1 LPSHPFKKRVVKRM
15 ATDERKLG
23 LGIDTG
29 GTYTD
34 AAIVDLESKEV
45 VAKAKAPTTY
55 HDLAQGLVQAVE
67 AATSR
72 GGFEPSEVRLV
83 GLSTTLATNSLLQG
97 KGGAVGLIGIGWKP
111 EPDWQLGASRSRF
124 IAGGHDM
131 RGRPLATLDEE
142 EVEAAVDEACEE
154 MDAMVVSSFFSVVN
168 PQHEEALRRI
178 IQERKGLPVVTGH
191 ELTSELGIL
200 ERTVTA
206 VLNARLLPIIDEFLR
221 GVEASI
227 AGRGISAPIMVFRGD
242 GTLMNLKKARERPVE
257 TILSGP
263 AASLMGGMAL
273 SRKDRCIVVD
283 IGGTSTD
290 IAYLDQGFPR
300 LGKEGAVVGQW
311 RTRVRAIDIWTA
323 GLGGD
328 SRLDLSGGRIII
340 GPDRVLPL
348 EVACAENSG
357 LVQRMRDS
365 GELEFLVAYPRE
377 PSRLPENERKVFQ
390 AISEHGPMTLRELVE
405 GLDGVY
411 LAPDY
416 VKRLKAKSYLISTGL
431 TPTDVLHVAGIYQ
444 HGTKEAAELGVEL
457 ISTRHGMSKQEF
469 VAIFW
474 RSMGARMAEELLKKA
489 VLDASGEVPSGK
501 AAEFLLDAITGMA
514 QANGIDVA
522 CRLDRPV
529 VGIGAPAHVYV
540 PLVEK
545 LLGAKVIVPADH
557 DVGNAVGAVCSIVA
571 ESVEVQIHKRDN
583 TFFVY
588 IPDKEP
594 IEVERLEQAMHA
606 AKEGAAAYVCKKVV
620 EAGGTDISVLV
631 EVEMKKCRTGVMTS
645 REILNW
651 VEVRARATGKPT
663 IVDRGS
669 KG

>member
-1 LPSHPFKKRVVKRM
+1 MGLGTRR
-15 ATDERKLG
+15 LG

-34 AAIVDLESKEV
+34 AAVVDLGSKEV

-67 AATSR
+67 AATSQ
-72 GGFEPSEVRLV
+72 GGFDPSEVKLV

-97 KGGAVGLIGIGWKP
+97 KGGSVGLIGIGWKP
-111 EPDWQLGASRSRF
+111 EPEWQLGASRARF

-131 RGRPLATLDEE
+131 RGRPLTPLDEKAAE
-142 EVEAAVDEACEE
+142 EAVDDAGQD

-178 IQERKGLPVVTGH
+178 IQQRKGIPVVTGH
-191 ELTSELGIL
+191 ELTAELGIL

-206 VLNARLLPIIDEFLR
+206 VLNARLLPIIDEFLL
-221 GVEASI
+221 GVEVAI
-227 AGRGISAPIMVFRGD
+227 AGRGIDAPIMVFRGD
-242 GTLMNLKKARERPVE
+242 GTLMNLRKARERPVE

-263 AASLMGGMAL
+263 AASLMGGMVL
-273 SRKDRCIVVD
+273 SKRDRCIVVD

-328 SRLDLSGGRIII
+328 SRLDMSSGRIVI

-348 EVACAENSG
+348 EVACEGSPG
-357 LVQRMRDS
+357 LVQRMKSS
-365 GELEFLVAYPRE
+365 GETEYLVAFPRD
-377 PSRLPENERKVFQ
+377 PSRLPENERKVFDV
-390 AISEHGPMTLRELVE
+390 ISEKGPITLRELLE
-405 GLDGVY
+405 SLEGVY

-416 VKRLKAKSYLISTGL
+416 VKKLRAKSYLISTGL
-431 TPTDVLHVAGIYQ
+431 TPTDVLHVAGVFQ
-444 HGTKEAAELGVEL
+444 HGNREAAELGVEL
-457 ISTRHGMSKQEF
+457 ISIRHGMSKQEF
-469 VAIFW
+469 VAAFW
-474 RSMGARMAEELLKKA
+474 KAMAARMAEELLKKA

-501 AAEFLLDAITGMA
+501 AGEFLLDAITGMVH
-514 QANGIDVA
+514 ANGLNVT

-529 VGIGAPAHVYV
+529 IGIGAPAHVYV
-540 PLVEK
+540 PLIEP
-545 LLGAKVIVPADH
+545 LLGAEVVIPSDH
-557 DVGNAVGAVCSIVA
+557 DVGNAVGAVCSMVA

-588 IPDKEP
+588 VPDKEP
-594 IEVERLEQAMHA
+594 IEVDRLEQALYA
-606 AKEGAAAYVCKKVV
+606 AKEGASAYVRKKV
-620 EAGGTDISVLV
+620 EDAGGTGVSVLV
-631 EVEMKKCRTGVMTS
+631 EVEMKKCRTGVRTS

-651 VEVRARATGKPT
+651 VEVRARATGRPT
-663 IVDRGS
+663 IVERG
-669 KG
+669 

>member
-1 LPSHPFKKRVVKRM
+1 M

-45 VAKAKAPTTY
+45 LAKAKAPTTY

-67 AATSR
+67 AATSK

-131 RGRPLATLDEE
+131 RGRPLAPLDEK

-178 IQERKGLPVVTGH
+178 IQQRKGIPIVTGH
-191 ELTSELGIL
+191 ELTAELGIL

-221 GVEASI
+221 GVEDAI
-227 AGRGISAPIMVFRGD
+227 AGRGIFAPIMVFRGD

-273 SRKDRCIVVD
+273 SKRDRCIVVD

-328 SRLDLSGGRIII
+328 SRLDVSSGRIVI

-348 EVACAENSG
+348 EVACENTPG
-357 LVQRMRDS
+357 LVQRMKGS
-365 GELEFLVAYPRE
+365 GELEYLVAFPRD
-377 PSRLPENERKVFQ
+377 PSRLPENERKVFD
-390 AISEHGPMTLRELVE
+390 AISGKGPLTMPELLE
-405 GLDGVY
+405 SLEGVY

-416 VKRLKAKSYLISTGL
+416 VRRLKAKSYLISTGL
-431 TPTDVLHVAGIYQ
+431 TPTDVLHVAGIFQ
-444 HGTKEAAELGVEL
+444 HGNREAAELGVEL

-469 VAIFW
+469 VAAFW
-474 RSMGARMAEELLKKA
+474 RAMAARMAEELLKKA

-501 AAEFLLDAITGMA
+501 AGEFLLDAITGMVH
-514 QANGIDVA
+514 ANGLDVT

-529 VGIGAPAHVYV
+529 IGIGAPAHVYV
-540 PLVEK
+540 PLIEP
-545 LLGAKVIVPADH
+545 LLGVEVVIPSDH
-557 DVGNAVGAVCSIVA
+557 DVGNAVGAVCSVVA
-571 ESVEVQIHKRDN
+571 DSVEVQIHKRDN

-594 IEVERLEQAMHA
+594 IEVERLEQAMYA
-606 AKEGAAAYVCKKVV
+606 AKEGAAAYVNKKVE

-631 EVEMKKCRTGVMTS
+631 EVEMKKCRTGVRTS

>member
-1 LPSHPFKKRVVKRM
+1 MSRTSESVPAGTRR
-15 ATDERKLG
+15 LG

-34 AAIVDLESKEV
+34 AAIVELVSKKV

-55 HDLAQGLVQAVE
+55 HDLSLGLVRAVE
-67 AATSR
+67 GVVSM
-72 GGFEPSEVRLV
+72 GGFDPSEVGLV

-97 KGGAVGLIGIGWKP
+97 KGGTVGLIGVGWKP
-111 EPDWQLGASRSRF
+111 EPDWSLGAARSRF

-131 RGRPLATLDEE
+131 RGRPLAPLDER
-142 EVEAAVDEACEE
+142 EAQVAVDELGSDV
-154 MDAMVVSSFFSVVN
+154 DAVVVSSFFSVVN
-168 PQHEEALRRI
+168 PAHEEAVRRI
-178 IQERKGLPVVTGH
+178 VRERKGVPVVAGH
-191 ELTSELGIL
+191 ELTAELGIL

-221 GVEASI
+221 GVESSLH
-227 AGRGISAPIMVFRGD
+227 GKGISAPIMVFRGD

-263 AASLMGGMAL
+263 AASLMGGLAL
-273 SRKDRCIVVD
+273 SQNDRCIVVD

-300 LGKEGAVVGQW
+300 LGKEGATVGQW

-328 SRLDLSGGRIII
+328 SRLDMHDGRIVI

-348 EVACAENSG
+348 EAACLEHPR
-357 LVQRMRDS
+357 LLERIRES
-365 GELEFLVAYPRE
+365 GELEFLVAFPRD
-377 PSRLPENERKVFQ
+377 PSRLPENERRVFQ
-390 AISEHGPMTLRELVE
+390 EILARGPMTLREAVDAI
-405 GLDGVY
+405 DGVY
-411 LAPDY
+411 LTPDY
-416 VKRLKAKSYLISTGL
+416 VKRLIAKSFLIATGL

-444 HGTKEAAELGVEL
+444 HGAREAAELGTE
-457 ISTRHGMSKQEF
+457 IMSTRHGMGREEF
-469 VAIFW
+469 VATFLRTI
-474 RSMGARMAEELLKKA
+474 GARVAEEIIRKA
-489 VLDASGEVPSGK
+489 VLDASGESPSGK
-501 AAEFLLDAITGMA
+501 AAEFFLDALTGMA
-514 QANGIDVA
+514 KTGGLEMAS
-522 CRLDRPV
+522 RLDRPV

-540 PLVEK
+540 PMVER
-545 LLGAKVIVPADH
+545 LLGTQVIIPHDH
-557 DVGNAVGAVCSIVA
+557 DVGNAVGAVCSMVA

-588 IPDKEP
+588 IPDQEP
-594 IEVERLEQAMHA
+594 IEVDRLEQALYA
-606 AKEGAAAYVCKKVV
+606 AKEGAAAYVRKRVD
-620 EAGGTDISVLV
+620 EAGGKDISVLV
-631 EVEMKKCRTGVMTS
+631 EVEMKRCRTGVRTS
-645 REILNW
+645 RELLNW

-663 IVDRGS
+663 IVDNRS

>member
-1 LPSHPFKKRVVKRM
+1 MGQGKRR
-15 ATDERKLG
+15 LG

-34 AAIVDLESKEV
+34 AAIVDLGSKEV

-55 HDLAQGLVQAVE
+55 HDLAQGLIQAVE
-67 AATSR
+67 AATSH
-72 GGFEPSEVRLV
+72 GGFDPSEVKLV

-97 KGGAVGLIGIGWKP
+97 KGGSVGLIGIGWKP
-111 EPDWQLGASRSRF
+111 EPEWQLGASRARF

-131 RGRPLATLDEE
+131 RGRPLASLDERAAE
-142 EVEAAVDEACEE
+142 EAVDDACQD

-178 IQERKGLPVVTGH
+178 IQQRRGIPVVTGH
-191 ELTSELGIL
+191 ELTAELGIL

-221 GVEASI
+221 GVEAAI
-227 AGRGISAPIMVFRGD
+227 AGRGIDAPIMVFRGD

-273 SRKDRCIVVD
+273 SKRDRCIVVD

-328 SRLDLSGGRIII
+328 SLLDVSSGRIVI

-348 EVACAENSG
+348 EVACDNSPG
-357 LVQRMRDS
+357 LVQRMKGS
-365 GELEFLVAYPRE
+365 SELEYLVAFPRD
-377 PSRLPENERKVFQ
+377 PSRLPENERKVFD
-390 AISEHGPMTLRELVE
+390 AISEKGPLTMRELLE
-405 GLDGVY
+405 SLEGVY

-416 VKRLKAKSYLISTGL
+416 VRRLKAKSYLISTGL
-431 TPTDVLHVAGIYQ
+431 TPTDVLHVAGIFQ
-444 HGTKEAAELGVEL
+444 HGNREAAELGVEL
-457 ISTRHGMSKQEF
+457 VSTRHGMGKQEF
-469 VAIFW
+469 LSAFW
-474 RSMGARMAEELLKKA
+474 RAMSARMAEELLKKA

-501 AAEFLLDAITGMA
+501 AGAFLLDAITGMVH
-514 QANGIDVA
+514 ANGINVT

-529 VGIGAPAHVYV
+529 IGIGAPAHVYV
-540 PLVEK
+540 PLIEP
-545 LLGAKVIVPADH
+545 LLGAEVVIPSDH
-557 DVGNAVGAVCSIVA
+557 DVGNAVGAVCSMVA

-588 IPDKEP
+588 VPDKEP
-594 IEVERLEQAMHA
+594 IEVERLEQALYA
-606 AKEGAAAYVCKKVV
+606 AKEGASAYVRKKVE
-620 EAGGTDISVLV
+620 EAGGTEVSVLV
-631 EVEMKKCRTGVMTS
+631 EVEMKKCRTGVRTS

-651 VEVRARATGKPT
+651 VEVRARATGRPT
-663 IVDRGS
+663 IVERGS

>member
-1 LPSHPFKKRVVKRM
+1 MVASSRRF
-15 ATDERKLG
+15 G

-34 AAIVDLESKEV
+34 AAIVDLDSKKV

-55 HDLAQGLVQAVE
+55 HDLAQGLIQAVE
-67 AATSR
+67 GATSEP
-72 GGFEPSEVRLV
+72 GFDPSEIKLV

-97 KGGAVGLIGIGWKP
+97 KGGAVGLIGIGWRP
-111 EPDWQLGASRSRF
+111 EPDWHLGTSLSRF

-131 RGRPLATLDEE
+131 RGRPLAILDEKE
-142 EVEAAVDEACEE
+142 AAAAVDEASKD

-168 PQHEEALRRI
+168 PTHEEIMRRI
-178 IQERKGLPVVTGH
+178 IRERTGLPVVAGH
-191 ELTSELGIL
+191 ELTTELGIL

-221 GVEASI
+221 GVEDSI
-227 AGRGISAPIMVFRGD
+227 SGKGITAPIMVFRGD

-273 SRKDRCIVVD
+273 SKEDRCIVVD

-300 LGKEGAVVGQW
+300 LGKEGAVVGEW

-328 SRLDLSGGRIII
+328 SRLDVHNGRMTI

-348 EVACAENSG
+348 EVACAEHVG
-357 LVQRMRDS
+357 LVDRIRDT
-365 GELEFLVAYPRE
+365 GDLDYLVAFPRD
-377 PSRLPENERKVFQ
+377 PSKLPENEKKVFQ
-390 AISEHGPMTLRELVE
+390 AISEHGPMTLRELIDKLE
-405 GLDGVY
+405 GIY

-444 HGTKEAAELGVEL
+444 HGAKEAAEIGVEI
-457 ISTRHGMSKQEF
+457 ISTHHGMGKQEF
-469 VAIFW
+469 IESFW

-514 QANGIDVA
+514 RANGIDVA

-529 VGIGAPAHVYV
+529 IGIGAPAHVYV

-545 LLGAKVIVPADH
+545 LLGAKVIVPVDH

-571 ESVEVQIHKRDN
+571 ESVEVQIHKRDE

-588 IPDKEP
+588 VPDKEP
-594 IEVERLEQAMHA
+594 IEVEMLEQALYA
-606 AKEGAAAYVCKKVV
+606 AKEGASTYVKKKV
-620 EAGGTDISVLV
+620 EDAGGKDISVLI
-631 EVEMKKCRTGVMTS
+631 EVEEKRCRTGVRTS
-645 REILNW
+645 KEILNW
-651 VEVRARATGKPT
+651 VEVRARATGRPT
-663 IVDRGS
+663 IVD
-669 KG
+669 

>member
-1 LPSHPFKKRVVKRM
+1 MGASTRR
-15 ATDERKLG
+15 LG

-34 AAIVDLESKEV
+34 AAIVDLGSKEV
-45 VAKAKAPTTY
+45 VAKAKVPTTY
-55 HDLAQGLVQAVE
+55 HDLAQGLMQAVE
-67 AATSR
+67 GATSQ
-72 GGFEPSEVRLV
+72 GSFEPSEVKLV

-111 EPDWQLGASRSRF
+111 EPDWHLGASRSIF

-131 RGRPLATLDEE
+131 RGRPLAPLNEKE
-142 EVEAAVDEACEE
+142 AVAAVDEACED

-168 PQHEEALRRI
+168 PTHEETLRRI
-178 IQERKGLPVVTGH
+178 VNERKGLPVIAGH
-191 ELTSELGIL
+191 ELTTELGIL

-206 VLNARLLPIIDEFLR
+206 ILNARLLPIIDEFLR
-221 GVEASI
+221 GVETSI
-227 AGRGISAPIMVFRGD
+227 SSKGITAPIMVFRGD

-273 SRKDRCIVVD
+273 SKKDRCIVVD

-328 SRLDLSGGRIII
+328 SRVDVHSGRITI

-348 EVACAENSG
+348 EVACDEHVG
-357 LVQRMRDS
+357 LIERMKDTND
-365 GELEFLVAYPRE
+365 LEFLVAFPRD
-377 PSRLPENERKVFQ
+377 PSKLPENERKVFQ
-390 AISEHGPMTLRELVE
+390 AISEQGPMTLRELIDRLE
-405 GLDGVY
+405 GIY

-416 VKRLKAKSYLISTGL
+416 VKRLMAKSYLISTGL
-431 TPTDVLHVAGIYQ
+431 TPTDVLHVAGIYP
-444 HGTKEAAELGVEL
+444 HGVKEAAELGVEVV
-457 ISTRHGMSKQEF
+457 SKHHGMSKQEF
-469 VAIFW
+469 IASFW
-474 RSMGARMAEELLKKA
+474 KSMGARMAEELLKKA

-545 LLGAKVIVPADH
+545 LLGAQVIVPSDH

-571 ESVEVQIHKRDN
+571 ESVEVQIHMRDN
-583 TFFVY
+583 NFFVY
-588 IPDKEP
+588 VPDKEP
-594 IEVERLEQAMHA
+594 IEVEMLEQALYA
-606 AKEGAAAYVCKKVV
+606 AKERASAYVKKKV
-620 EAGGTDISVLV
+620 EDAGGRDISILL
-631 EVEMKKCRTGVMTS
+631 EVEEKRCRTGVRTS
-645 REILNW
+645 KELLNW

-663 IVDRGS
+663 IVD
-669 KG
+669 